1 MKLKKNEPEVSISYK
16 KKSRKIKNPMNMNIN
31 SLLNYKNFKLIYD
44 RNKKMTDF
52 IFDIQKKL
60 LVN

>member
-1 MKLKKNEPEVSISYK
+1 
-16 KKSRKIKNPMNMNIN
+16 MNMNIN